1 MQSRTLLTLR
11 ILAFS
16 NLVILIN
23 LVFPMGGKAVAPNEA
38 TIAVSGEETI
48 FLTNPEGK
56 GGGAVNALFDIATDN
71 EDPRPLGL
79 EWSPDGRKLAFHA
92 TSQKNTDIYIVDANG
107 KNLRRI
113 TDHEGVDSWP
123 DWHPGGRK
131 LAIASNRDGNLEIYV
146 MSDGGN
152 IIANLTNDPA
162 PDKMPSWSPDGR
174 RIAFSSKRGR
184 TLGDIYVMNSDGGN
198 QVNYTNHKGEDIQP
212 EFSFEGDRIAWITR
226 RDGTGNVW
234 VMDAEVGED
243 GAQNVF
249 EIFSQEEKQDITWN
263 PNDKQVATIMFA
275 GGSAWIVIYDV
286 KNAAGK
292 GNHENRFNL
301 PVIGEAG
308 SINRGPAW
316 FDPDFVVEFAVSP
329 AGKQPLSWGWVK
341 QLGSSSAR

>member
-23 LVFPMGGKAVAPNEA
+23 LVFPMGGQAVAPNEP
-38 TIAVSGEETI
+38 TIAVSGEESI

-56 GGGAVNALFDIATDN
+56 GAVNALLNIATDN
-71 EDPRPLGL
+71 DDPRPLGL

-92 TSQKNTDIYIVDANG
+92 TSQKNTDIYIVDADG
-107 KNLRRI
+107 KNLKRI

-131 LAIASNRDGNLEIYV
+131 LAIASDRDGNLEIYV
-146 MSDGGN
+146 MSVGGN

-162 PDKMPSWSPDGR
+162 PDKMSSWAPDGR

-234 VMDAEVGED
+234 VMDSEVGED
-243 GAQNVF
+243 GAQNIF

-263 PNDKQVATIMFA
+263 PNGKQVATIIFG
-275 GGSAWIVIYDV
+275 GGSAKIIIYEV
-286 KNAAGK
+286 KAAAGK
-292 GNHENRFNL
+292 GNHENGFIL

-308 SINRGPAW
+308 SINRAPAW

-329 AGKQPLSWGWVK
+329 AGKQPLSWGWIK
-341 QLGSSSAR
+341 QLGSPSSR